1 MSQWELKVKTK
12 KLPKVQEEA
21 GDQVATGLSFHMWL
35 VEREVWV
42 FWTIYRAK
50 WSKTNAIWD
59 FFQHSIEIALN
70 VKEK

>member
-1 MSQWELKVKTK
+1 MSRWELKVKTN

-50 WSKTNAIWD
+50 WNKTNAIWH